1 MTRIGCRAHDYG
13 KLPAAALAATLRAK
27 GYNAAQLAMP
37 RAIAGIEDFA
47 HITDKQ
53 LAEIR
58 TAFAAQDVEI
68 SVLSCY
74 QDLSA
79 PDADARRTA
88 VDTVKRTL
96 GYAKVLGA
104 KMVGSETAWGAC
116 TDEEKAVRRPLMLDS
131 IARITEEAA
140 RLNVAFAVESVDVH
154 PLCTPE
160 LLRTVLD
167 TAADIQHCKVIFDP
181 VNLFCAKDGQDKAY
195 QTAHW
200 SRWLEVIGSQLG
212 AVHVK
217 DCRIEADGSKTL
229 LPLGAGDMDYSA
241 IRAFLANRA
250 PAAPLLRDEVI
261 LPADTADVR
270 YLRRMTDTV

>member
-1 MTRIGCRAHDYG
+1 
-13 KLPAAALAATLRAK
+13 
-27 GYNAAQLAMP
+27 
-37 RAIAGIEDFA
+37 
-47 HITDKQ
+47 
-53 LAEIR
+53 
-58 TAFAAQDVEI
+58 
-68 SVLSCY
+68 
-74 QDLSA
+74 
-79 PDADARRTA
+79 
-88 VDTVKRTL
+88 
-96 GYAKVLGA
+96 
-104 KMVGSETAWGAC
+104 
-116 TDEEKAVRRPLMLDS
+116 MLDS

-140 RLNVAFAVESVDVH
+140 RLNVVFAVESVDVH

-229 LPLGAGDMDYSA
+229 LPLGEDDRHCVKVKKVPNRFAVGFFRILSA
-241 IRAFLANRA
+241 IPIGRCVSAGFGAYSVVGGL
-250 PAAPLLRDEVI
+250 
-261 LPADTADVR
+261 
-270 YLRRMTDTV
+270 

>member
-1 MTRIGCRAHDYG
+1 
-13 KLPAAALAATLRAK
+13 
-27 GYNAAQLAMP
+27 MP
-37 RAIAGIEDFA
+37 RGTTPPAIAGIEDFA

-88 VDTVKRTL
+88 VDAVKRTL
-96 GYAKVLGA
+96 GYAKMLGA

-116 TDEEKAVRRPLMLDS
+116 TDEEKAARCPLMLDS

-140 RLNVAFAVESVDVH
+140 RLN
-154 PLCTPE
+154 
-160 LLRTVLD
+160 
-167 TAADIQHCKVIFDP
+167 
-181 VNLFCAKDGQDKAY
+181 
-195 QTAHW
+195 
-200 SRWLEVIGSQLG
+200 
-212 AVHVK
+212 
-217 DCRIEADGSKTL
+217 
-229 LPLGAGDMDYSA
+229 
-241 IRAFLANRA
+241 A

>member
-37 RAIAGIEDFA
+37 RAIAGIEDFS
-47 HITDKQ
+47 HITDQQ

-79 PDADARRTA
+79 PDADIRRTA

-96 GYAKVLGA
+96 GCAKVLGA

-116 TDEEKAVRRPLMLDS
+116 TDEEKAARRPLMLDS

-140 RLNVAFAVESVDVH
+140 RLNVVFAVESVDVH

-167 TAADIQHCKVIFDP
+167 TAADTQHCKVVFDP

-229 LPLGAGDMDYSA
+229 LPLARA
-241 IRAFLANRA
+241 I
-250 PAAPLLRDEVI
+250 
-261 LPADTADVR
+261 
-270 YLRRMTDTV
+270 

>member
-37 RAIAGIEDFA
+37 RAIAGIEDFS
-47 HITDKQ
+47 HITDQQ

-79 PDADARRTA
+79 PDADIRRTA

-96 GYAKVLGA
+96 GCAKVLGA

-116 TDEEKAVRRPLMLDS
+116 TDEEKAARRPLMLDS

-140 RLNVAFAVESVDVH
+140 RLNVVFAVESVDVH
-154 PLCTPE
+154 PPLHTGAAAHRAGHC
-160 LLRTVLD
+160 RRY
-167 TAADIQHCKVIFDP
+167 TALQGRF
-181 VNLFCAKDGQDKAY
+181 
-195 QTAHW
+195 
-200 SRWLEVIGSQLG
+200 
-212 AVHVK
+212 
-217 DCRIEADGSKTL
+217 
-229 LPLGAGDMDYSA
+229 
-241 IRAFLANRA
+241 
-250 PAAPLLRDEVI
+250 
-261 LPADTADVR
+261 
-270 YLRRMTDTV
+270 

>member
-13 KLPAAALAATLRAK
+13 KLPAAELAAVLHAK
-27 GYNAAQLAMP
+27 GYTGAQLAMP
-37 RAIAGIEDFA
+37 RGIAGIADFA
-47 HITDKQ
+47 HITEEQ

-79 PDADARRTA
+79 PDADARRAA
-88 VDTVKRTL
+88 VDAVKRTL

-104 KMVGSETAWGAC
+104 KMVGSETAWGPC
-116 TDEEKAVRRPLMLDS
+116 TDEEKAARRPLMLDS

-140 RLNVAFAVESVDVH
+140 RLDAVFAVESVDVH

-160 LLRTVLD
+160 LLREVLD
-167 TAADIQHCKVIFDP
+167 AAADEAHCRVIFDP
-181 VNLFCAKDGQDKAY
+181 VNLFCARDGQDRAY
-195 QTAHW
+195 QAAHW
-200 SRWLEVIGSQLG
+200 SRWLEVIGNQLG

-217 DCRIEADGSKTL
+217 DCRIGADGSKTL
-229 LPLGAGDMDYSA
+229 LPLGEGDMDYTA
-241 IRAFLANRA
+241 IRAFWLRA
-250 PAAPLLRDEVI
+250 PPPPRSSVM
-261 LPADTADVR
+261 R
-270 YLRRMTDTV
+270 